1 MKRLHCI
8 PALPAAALAAGCA
21 SPQAPLGPAM
31 AAASSSAY
39 YCSKERLNDNAG
51 RLECNWQ
58 PTADEACKFAD
69 TRVLQRDTL
78 AADPQPAGRCNT
90 GQWLV
95 KVTPRWPPRGRRRP
109 RAHRMAA

>member
-1 MKRLHCI
+1 MKSLHCI
-8 PALPAAALAAGCA
+8 FALASAALAAGCA
-21 SPQAPLGPAM
+21 SPQASQGSAT
-31 AAASSSAY
+31 AAARSSAY

-58 PTADEACKFAD
+58 PTADEACKFGD
-69 TRVLQRDTL
+69 TRVLQRDAL

-95 KVTPRWPPRGRRRP
+95 KVTPR
-109 RAHRMAA
+109 